1 MGEFDIQE
9 KHATVTHTRTHT
21 RICLVVLPLPV
32 IGPLIPVNTHPRIQ
46 EIPSVLLGTT
56 LRGN

>member
-21 RICLVVLPLPV
+21 RICLIVLPLPV
-32 IGPLIPVNTHPRIQ
+32 IGPLIPGKYSPKD
-46 EIPSVLLGTT
+46 
-56 LRGN
+56 